1 MKKLVTALL
10 AVMMIASLASLAAFA
25 DGATAFH
32 VMDTTVEEGATE
44 VTVTVNV
51 ENTPAA
57 GITGA
62 KWFIN
67 YDEAL
72 TLKKAEKG
80 TFTAE
85 GQFGTSQ
92 NLTDKPYSFLW
103 ALGTDAV
110 KVDGSLCT
118 VTFTLPEGAKAGD
131 TYSVSV
137 TYSEDDT
144 LDMNLESYKGFT
156 MINGTISVVEKSVPS
171 DTNTEAPKDDP
182 TTEAPKDDPT
192 TEAPKDDPTTEAPK
206 ADDTT
211 KKADDNKSAAT
222 GDMIAVVAAVM
233 VVALGAAIV
242 VKKVN
247 VK

>member
-25 DGATAFH
+25 DGEKTAFH

-44 VTVTVNV
+44 VTVTVNI

-103 ALGTDAV
+103 ALGTDVV

-118 VTFTLPEGAKAGD
+118 VTFALPEGAKAGD

-137 TYSEDDT
+137 TYSEADT

-171 DTNTEAPKDDP
+171 DTTAKAEPTDTTKKADD
-182 TTEAPKDDPT
+182 TTKKADDT
-192 TEAPKDDPTTEAPK
+192 TKK

>member
-171 DTNTEAPKDDP
+171 DT

-192 TEAPKDDPTTEAPK
+192 TEAPKADDTNKKADDTTKK

>member
-25 DGATAFH
+25 DGEKTAFH

-44 VTVTVNV
+44 VTVTVNI

-171 DTNTEAPKDDP
+171 DT

-192 TEAPKDDPTTEAPK
+192 TEAPKVDDTTKK

>member
-25 DGATAFH
+25 DGEKTAFH

-44 VTVTVNV
+44 VTVTVNI

-103 ALGTDAV
+103 ALGTAAV
-110 KVDGSLCT
+110 TEDGSLCT
-118 VTFTLPEGAKAGD
+118 VTFTLPEGAKVGD

-171 DTNTEAPKDDP
+171 DT

-192 TEAPKDDPTTEAPK
+192 TEAPKADDTTKK

>member
-92 NLTDKPYSFLW
+92 KLTDKPYSFLW

-131 TYSVSV
+131 TYKVSV
-137 TYSEDDT
+137 TYSADDT
-144 LDMNLESYKGFT
+144 LDMNLESYKDIT
-156 MINGTISVVEKSVPS
+156 MIDGTISVVAKAEPS
-171 DTNTEAPKDDP
+171 DT
-182 TTEAPKDDPT
+182 TTEAPKPDDT
-192 TEAPKDDPTTEAPK
+192 TKKADDTTKKADDTTKK

>member
-103 ALGTDAV
+103 ALGIDAV

-171 DTNTEAPKDDP
+171 DTTTEAPKDDP

-192 TEAPKDDPTTEAPK
+192 TEAPKADDTTKK

>member
-25 DGATAFH
+25 DGEKTAFH

-44 VTVTVNV
+44 VTVTVNI

-103 ALGTDAV
+103 ALGTDVV

-118 VTFTLPEGAKAGD
+118 VTFALPEGAKAGD

-137 TYSEDDT
+137 TYSEADT

-171 DTNTEAPKDDP
+171 GTPTEAPAPGSTEEPKPQEP
-182 TTEAPKDDPT
+182 TATATAE
-192 TEAPKDDPTTEAPK
+192 PK

>member
-25 DGATAFH
+25 DGEKTAFH

-44 VTVTVNV
+44 VTVTVNI

-171 DTNTEAPKDDP
+171 DT

-192 TEAPKDDPTTEAPK
+192 TEAPKTDDTTKK

>member
-85 GQFGTSQ
+85 GHFGTSQ
-92 NLTDKPYSFLW
+92 KLTDKPYSFLW

-131 TYSVSV
+131 TYKVSV
-137 TYSEDDT
+137 TYSADDT
-144 LDMNLESYKGFT
+144 LDMNLESYKDIT
-156 MINGTISVVEKSVPS
+156 MIDGTISVVAKAEPS
-171 DTNTEAPKDDP
+171 DT
-182 TTEAPKDDPT
+182 TTEAPKPDDT
-192 TEAPKDDPTTEAPK
+192 TKMPDDTTKK

-211 KKADDNKSAAT
+211 KKADDTTKKADDTKSAAT

>member
-25 DGATAFH
+25 DGEKTAFH

-44 VTVTVNV
+44 VTVTVNI

-103 ALGTDAV
+103 ALGTDVV

-137 TYSEDDT
+137 TYSEADT

-171 DTNTEAPKDDP
+171 DTITEAPKPDD
-182 TTEAPKDDPT
+182 TTKMPDDT
-192 TEAPKDDPTTEAPK
+192 TKMPDDTTKMP
-206 ADDTT
+206 DDTT
-211 KKADDNKSAAT
+211 KKADDNKPAAT

>member
-1 MKKLVTALL
+1 MKKFVTALL

-25 DGATAFH
+25 DGEKTAFH

-44 VTVTVNV
+44 VTVTVNI

-103 ALGTDAV
+103 ALGIAAV
-110 KVDGSLCT
+110 TEDGSLCT
-118 VTFTLPEGAKAGD
+118 VTFTLPEGAKVGD
-131 TYSVSV
+131 TYKVSV
-137 TYSEDDT
+137 TYSADDT
-144 LDMNLESYKGFT
+144 LDMNLESYKDIT
-156 MINGTISVVEKSVPS
+156 MIDGTISVVAKAEPS
-171 DTNTEAPKDDP
+171 GT
-182 TTEAPKDDPT
+182 TTEAPAPGSTEEPKPQEPT
-192 TEAPKDDPTTEAPK
+192 ATATAEPK

>member
-44 VTVTVNV
+44 VTVTVNI

-131 TYSVSV
+131 AYSVSV

-156 MINGTISVVEKSVPS
+156 MINGTISVVAKAEPS
-171 DTNTEAPKDDP
+171 DT
-182 TTEAPKDDPT
+182 TTEAPKPDDT
-192 TEAPKDDPTTEAPK
+192 TKMPDDTTKKADDTTKK

>member
-25 DGATAFH
+25 DGEKTAFH

-44 VTVTVNV
+44 VTVTVNI

-171 DTNTEAPKDDP
+171 D
-182 TTEAPKDDPT
+182 PT

>member
-131 TYSVSV
+131 AYSVSV

-171 DTNTEAPKDDP
+171 DTTTEAPKDDP

-192 TEAPKDDPTTEAPK
+192 TEAPKADDTTKK

>member
-25 DGATAFH
+25 DGETAFH

-44 VTVTVNV
+44 VTVTVNI

-103 ALGTDAV
+103 ALGTDVV

-118 VTFTLPEGAKAGD
+118 VTFALPEGAKAGD

-137 TYSEDDT
+137 TYSEADT

-156 MINGTISVVEKSVPS
+156 MIDGTISVVAKAEPS
-171 DTNTEAPKDDP
+171 DT
-182 TTEAPKDDPT
+182 TTEAPKPDDT
-192 TEAPKDDPTTEAPK
+192 TKMPDDTTKKADDTTKK

>member
-25 DGATAFH
+25 DGEKTAFH

-44 VTVTVNV
+44 VTVTVNI

-103 ALGTDAV
+103 ALGTDVV

-118 VTFTLPEGAKAGD
+118 VTFALPEGAKAGD

-137 TYSEDDT
+137 TYSEADT

-156 MINGTISVVEKSVPS
+156 MINGTISVVEKAVPS
-171 DTNTEAPKDDP
+171 GT
-182 TTEAPKDDPT
+182 TTEAPAPGSTEEPKPQEPT
-192 TEAPKDDPTTEAPK
+192 ATATAEPK

>member
-25 DGATAFH
+25 DGEKTAFH

-44 VTVTVNV
+44 VTVTVNI

-103 ALGTDAV
+103 ALGTDVV

-137 TYSEDDT
+137 TYSEADT

-171 DTNTEAPKDDP
+171 DTTAKAEP
-182 TTEAPKDDPT
+182 TDTTAKAEPT
-192 TEAPKDDPTTEAPK
+192 DTTKKAEPT
-206 ADDTT
+206 DTT

>member
-25 DGATAFH
+25 DGETAFH

-44 VTVTVNV
+44 VTVTVNI

-103 ALGTDAV
+103 ALGTAAV
-110 KVDGSLCT
+110 TEDGSLCT
-118 VTFTLPEGAKAGD
+118 VTFTLPEGAKVGD
-131 TYSVSV
+131 TYKVSV
-137 TYSEDDT
+137 TYSADDT
-144 LDMNLESYKGFT
+144 LDMNLESYKDIT
-156 MINGTISVVEKSVPS
+156 MIDGTISVVAKAEPS
-171 DTNTEAPKDDP
+171 GT
-182 TTEAPKDDPT
+182 TTEAPAPGSTEEPKPQEPT
-192 TEAPKDDPTTEAPK
+192 ATATAEP
-206 ADDTT
+206 
-211 KKADDNKSAAT
+211 KADDNKSAAT

>member
-25 DGATAFH
+25 DGEKTAFH

-44 VTVTVNV
+44 VTVTVNI

-80 TFTAE
+80 TFTAD

-103 ALGTDAV
+103 ALGTDVV

-118 VTFTLPEGAKAGD
+118 VTFALPEGAKAGD

-137 TYSEDDT
+137 TYSEADT

-171 DTNTEAPKDDP
+171 GT
-182 TTEAPKDDPT
+182 TTEAPAPGSTEEPKPQEPT
-192 TEAPKDDPTTEAPK
+192 ATATAEPK